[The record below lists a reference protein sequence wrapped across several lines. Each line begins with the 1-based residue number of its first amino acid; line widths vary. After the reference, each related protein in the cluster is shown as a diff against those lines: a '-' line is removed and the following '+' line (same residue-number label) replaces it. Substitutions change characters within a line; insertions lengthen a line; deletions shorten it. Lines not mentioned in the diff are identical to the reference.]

1 MDKSESI
8 HTCCVKWLPI
18 PPMPLAVSH
27 CQLMMLLIRG
37 SRTMETQ
44 YYRTLQGSCKAP
56 SALSWY
62 YLCSGSVQ
70 FFLEPKFCFTCS
82 VDPNFNNF
90 PFQRFYYSFHCPC
103 HLLDTLSFWQYQCP
117 LETRLKW
124 PGQMVIALCLSSIE
138 SHSSLFIRSVPDWQK
153 LWGKQLGSLLL
164 LYLE

>member
-1 MDKSESI
+1 MFCFWPDPPTHPNFGHILVCMDKSESI

-82 VDPNFNNF
+82 VN
-90 PFQRFYYSFHCPC
+90 
-103 HLLDTLSFWQYQCP
+103 
-117 LETRLKW
+117 
-124 PGQMVIALCLSSIE
+124 
-138 SHSSLFIRSVPDWQK
+138 
-153 LWGKQLGSLLL
+153 
-164 LYLE
+164 